1 MNIPSTPFVKFRA
14 SLRRRAPVILGATAA
29 ALFVLALI
37 LGSVYLAFQDIA
49 LRSISLRDNE
59 FYAQTDSLSGLMEDI
74 VRNYGMQTFYAS
86 GVTELRENSDITALE
101 RVRALRELGTYVSSS
116 DFVDSIMVYNRASST
131 IYSTDSDMLSNTAD
145 NFVDKSAAELF
156 LNLNADTRMKPLRR
170 TAFLGQGE
178 RKKEYFSFLFFETN
192 SEDEPLGNALMLN
205 VPFDW
210 FVGNLLSFDDR
221 KSCVLLDKQGKLVYS
236 PDENL
241 SKIAAMFQAEDDLD
255 NVKETGYLMQ

>member
-86 GVTELRENSDITALE
+86 GV
-101 RVRALRELGTYVSSS
+101 
-116 DFVDSIMVYNRASST
+116 
-131 IYSTDSDMLSNTAD
+131 
-145 NFVDKSAAELF
+145 
-156 LNLNADTRMKPLRR
+156 
-170 TAFLGQGE
+170 
-178 RKKEYFSFLFFETN
+178 
-192 SEDEPLGNALMLN
+192 
-205 VPFDW
+205 
-210 FVGNLLSFDDR
+210 
-221 KSCVLLDKQGKLVYS
+221 
-236 PDENL
+236 
-241 SKIAAMFQAEDDLD
+241 
-255 NVKETGYLMQ
+255 